1 MGPLQIFEHGDLW
14 DFSLSSLE
22 SYHAKVGRVADKTGC
37 KRLSADEAG
46 STTKSMRRLKGD
58 EEGPSKLIETMLCT
72 TMASSVASR
81 LVAAKE
87 LTVDNDMRIIEM
99 RAMHRMQL
107 APEKGGG
114 RVTEVRKVGKIYM
127 KGMSPTDTGSA
138 IQEFA
143 KLLDSH
149 L

>member
-1 MGPLQIFEHGDLW
+1 
-14 DFSLSSLE
+14 
-22 SYHAKVGRVADKTGC
+22 
-37 KRLSADEAG
+37 
-46 STTKSMRRLKGD
+46 MRRLKGD
-58 EEGPSKLIETMLCT
+58 EEGPSKLIETMVCT

-87 LTVDNDMRIIEM
+87 LTANNDMRIEM

-107 APEKGGG
+107 ALEKGGG
-114 RVTEVRKVGKIYM
+114 WVTEVRKVGKIYM
-127 KGMSPTDTGSA
+127 KGRSPTDTGSA